1 MPKEKVMTSLV
12 IGTGEI
18 GSALYEILEEKY
30 GKKVLKYD
38 IKDGEDI
45 PVGLDLLHICIP
57 WSTSFEKIVLD
68 YIKIVVPKFTIIH
81 SSVPVGTTERI
92 GLKGKCD
99 MFHSPV
105 RGKHPN
111 MKEGLRVYRK
121 YISFDGGLFY
131 EAQELGGYFYDA
143 GIECKTLPDT
153 KVTELAKLLALS
165 RYGVYIAFAKE
176 QEAICAKFDV
186 PYHSAVTDFEKTRNE
201 GLSIL
206 GKRELSQPLLFPFA
220 GFVGGHCTVEDME
233 LLLDQHDTPL
243 LREAYNIGRNTQ
255 VWEPCN
261 IYPSAKI
268 GKGCSIG
275 QFSEIGEGVI
285 IGNNVRIGGQCF
297 IPECVTIEDDVFVAP
312 KVTFSNDVHP
322 PSSRKEWGNILIKKG
337 AMLGMGSIILPG
349 VTVGESAVIGA
360 GSVVTKNVG
369 DGEVWYGP
377 AAHRHG
383 TREEVYKNES

>member
-1 MPKEKVMTSLV
+1 MVKIKVPTSLV
-12 IGTGEI
+12 VGTGEI

-143 GIECKTLPDT
+143 GIECKTVPDT

-176 QEAICAKFDV
+176 QERICAQFDV
-186 PYHSAVTDFEKTRNE
+186 PYHSAVVDFEKTRTE
-201 GLSIL
+201 GLFEL
-206 GKRELSQPLLFPFA
+206 GGENHKLIQPLLYPFA
-220 GFVGGHCTVEDME
+220 DFVGGHCTVEDME
-233 LLLDQHDTPL
+233 LLLEQNDTPL

-261 IYPSAKI
+261 IYPTAKI

-275 QFSEIGEGVI
+275 QFTEIGEDVV

-312 KVTFSNDVHP
+312 KCTFSNDKYP
-322 PSSRKEWGNILIKKG
+322 PSDRNEWGNILIKKG
-337 AMLGMGSIILPG
+337 AVLGMACVILPG
-349 VTVGESAVIGA
+349 VTVGEGAMVGA
-360 GSVVTKNVG
+360 GSIVTKDVPA
-369 DGEVWYGP
+369 GEKWFGNP
-377 AAHRHG
+377 AAQHG
-383 TREEVYKNES
+383 KKD